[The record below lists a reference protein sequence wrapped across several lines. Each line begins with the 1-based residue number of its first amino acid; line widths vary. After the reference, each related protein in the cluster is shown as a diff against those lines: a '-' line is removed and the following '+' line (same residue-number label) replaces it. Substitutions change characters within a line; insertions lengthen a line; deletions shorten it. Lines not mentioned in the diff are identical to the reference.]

1 MRPRENQR
9 NWFKRYD
16 AAHAFGENLP
26 EHGRTAQARR
36 DRLHHFTT
44 IHRTD
49 PNPSVRDRRRI
60 GFRVKSRRAKAL
72 SQRNVSA

>member
-36 DRLHHFTT
+36 DRLHHLDLSLT
-44 IHRTD
+44 H
-49 PNPSVRDRRRI
+49 
-60 GFRVKSRRAKAL
+60 SRRPANL
-72 SQRNVSA
+72 YGC